1 MRHLVFFSVVLWWEK
16 FDQFFFFS
24 SLMSP
29 DFREQEYMSTES
41 EDTSWKGL
49 PQSGEHIQGPA
60 FDKKEE
66 GYFRGQT
73 SAPR

>member
-1 MRHLVFFSVVLWWEK
+1 
-16 FDQFFFFS
+16 
-24 SLMSP
+24 MSP

-66 GYFRGQT
+66 GCFRGQM